1 MNWLR
6 QLFQRKSNSQRE
18 ETISQEQIQIEKQIF
33 RERKKYIDDF
43 IKQYTEIEQQKQ
55 KDYIEKEN
63 KIAEI
68 CNSKCPKCKS
78 HDIIHKYKG
87 ETNTKINLCKSCG
100 HEFKHR
106 PKQDSFSNYYYG
118 KFDIYSDSKQLLY
131 EVANAIRIL
140 RNFNPNDISEEC
152 TTIEEKKIELTE
164 HIKKDSPYLKRLI
177 NYPIEIIIY
186 SACNVSTDFTFH
198 YTRGFTF
205 QSITDF
211 VIDYGKYIDNYN
223 VKSYMA
229 KLTPQAQDL
238 MVNYLGF
245 KYHFN

>member
-6 QLFQRKSNSQRE
+6 QLFQKQSNSQRE

-33 RERKKYIDDF
+33 RERKNYIDDF
-43 IKQYTEIEQQKQ
+43 IKQYTETEQQKQ

-68 CNSKCPKCKS
+68 CNSRCPKCKS
-78 HDIIHKYKG
+78 HDIIHKYKTYKG
-87 ETNTKINLCKSCG
+87 ETYTKINLCKSCG

-106 PKQDSFSNYYYG
+106 PKQDKFSNYYYG

-131 EVANAIRIL
+131 EVVNAIRIL
-140 RNFNPNDISEEC
+140 RNFNPDDISEEC
-152 TTIEEKKIELTE
+152 TTIEEKKIQLTE
-164 HIKKDSPYLKRLI
+164 HIKKDSPYHERLI

-186 SACNVSTDFTFH
+186 SASAIST
-198 YTRGFTF
+198 GFTYK
-205 QSITDF
+205 SIREF
-211 VIDYGKYIDNYN
+211 VIDYGKYVDNYN
-223 VKSYMA
+223 VKNYMA
-229 KLTPQAQDL
+229 KLTPQAHDL

-245 KYHFN
+245 KYRYNNNK